1 MPRSSACAALAA
13 APPGEGVPL
22 AELRP
27 LAPVA
32 PAGQVLCGGAN
43 YSKHLRQMAYAH
55 LKREGDP
62 RPEEELR
69 AAADEISARR
79 AREDPFVFAGLPS
92 ALCGA
97 EDDVIL
103 WGPGHEHD
111 WELELAVVLGRGGRH
126 IPASEAL
133 ECVAGYTIC
142 NDVSTRDVMF
152 RPGFPMTDFLMT
164 KMRPTFFPTGPYVVP
179 REFVPD
185 YRQLRIT
192 LKVNGE
198 VMQDEGVDDIIHGVE
213 ELVAYASRVVELQA
227 GDLLLTGSPAGNAA
241 HHGKRW
247 LVPGDVMEGS
257 ITGLGVQRNRCVA
270 PRLRRRERDVYS
282 RTRIWIRYSGGE
294 TMSEVL
300 LSQLAHV
307 EITSPKPEESVRW
320 FVDVLGLE
328 QTTQEGQSAYLR
340 GLGRVA
346 ALEPDRHRGP
356 RARAR
361 PHRLAHLRPRRCGHD
376 RAAHRP
382 RARRGLGG

>member
-1 MPRSSACAALAA
+1 MFALGTFAHGEGEPFAGLVVDDRVFDLGPGATTFALFRDWDASLERLRELASAPA
-13 APPGEGVPL
+13 GDGVPL

-27 LAPVA
+27 LPPVA

-43 YSKHLRQMAYAH
+43 YYKHLREMAYAH
-55 LKREGDP
+55 LKREADP

-69 AAADEISARR
+69 AAAADISSRR
-79 AREDPFVFAGLPS
+79 AREDPFVFAGVPS

-97 EDDVIL
+97 DDDVIL
-103 WGPGHEHD
+103 WGPGREHD
-111 WELELAVVLGRGGRH
+111 WELELAVVIGRGGRH
-126 IPASEAL
+126 ISEADAL
-133 ECVAGYTIC
+133 DHVAGYTIC

-198 VMQDEGVDDIIHGVE
+198 VMQDEGIDDMIHGVE
-213 ELVAYASRVVELQA
+213 ALVAYASRVVDLQA

-270 PRLRRRERDVYS
+270 
-282 RTRIWIRYSGGE
+282 
-294 TMSEVL
+294 SE
-300 LSQLAHV
+300 
-307 EITSPKPEESVRW
+307 
-320 FVDVLGLE
+320 D
-328 QTTQEGQSAYLR
+328 
-340 GLGRVA
+340 
-346 ALEPDRHRGP
+346 
-356 RARAR
+356 
-361 PHRLAHLRPRRCGHD
+361 
-376 RAAHRP
+376 
-382 RARRGLGG
+382 